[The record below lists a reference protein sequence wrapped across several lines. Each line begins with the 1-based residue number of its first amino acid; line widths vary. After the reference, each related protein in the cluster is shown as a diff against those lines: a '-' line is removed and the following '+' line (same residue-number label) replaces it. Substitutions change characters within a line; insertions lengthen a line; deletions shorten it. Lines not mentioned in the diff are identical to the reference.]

1 MAGLVAVID
10 YGLGNLHSV
19 VKALEHV
26 TEATVVATSRP
37 ELILKADRV
46 VFPGQSAI
54 KATMRAL
61 ENRGLSDVVMKTV
74 REKPFFGMCI
84 GPQALMQ
91 QSEENG
97 GVQGLGVIPGQ
108 VLKFPSTLRD
118 STGARLKIPHMGWNR
133 VRQTQKHILWS
144 DIEDGAWFYFV
155 HSYYLSVQDAEFV
168 AGTTEHGITFP
179 VAIQKDN
186 IFAVQF
192 HPEKSSKDG
201 LTLLKNFCVWSP

>member
-1 MAGLVAVID
+1 M
-10 YGLGNLHSV
+10 
-19 VKALEHV
+19 
-26 TEATVVATSRP
+26 
-37 ELILKADRV
+37 
-46 VFPGQSAI
+46 Q
-54 KATMRAL
+54 AL
-61 ENRGLSDVVMKTV
+61 ENCGLLDVVMRTV

-97 GVQGLGVIPGQ
+97 GVQCLGVIPGQ
-108 VLKFPSTLRD
+108 VLKFPSDLRD
-118 STGARLKIPHMGWNR
+118 SITGVRLKIPHMGWNR
-133 VRQTQKHILWS
+133 VWQTQKHILWN

-155 HSYYLSVQDAEFV
+155 HSYYLSVKDAEFV

-201 LTLLKNFCVWSP
+201 LALLKTFVYGLPSRN